1 MTAAQLI
8 EKADDLAALGLYGDA
23 WDVLESLLPA
33 DRMQPAVLSVQLK
46 ICQGLERWELG
57 QDVARRIA
65 AGDEPR
71 HREAAGR
78 FHLAHAIAQCAASDV
93 LGARVAVWVMSL
105 VWPEGREVALDSHDL
120 AAIW

>member
-1 MTAAQLI
+1 MTAEQLI
-8 EKADDLAALGLYGDA
+8 EEADGLASLGLHGDA

-33 DRMQPAVLSVQLK
+33 DRMRPGVLAVQLK
-46 ICQGLERWELG
+46 ICQGLERWEWG
-57 QDVARRIA
+57 QEVARRIEP
-65 AGDEPR
+65 GDEPR

-105 VWPEGREVALDSHDL
+105 VWPEGREVALDSDAL
-120 AAIW
+120 APIW

>member
-8 EKADDLAALGLYGDA
+8 DKADGLASLGLYGDA

-33 DRMQPAVLSVQLK
+33 DRMLPEVLAVQLK

-57 QDVARRIA
+57 QEVARRIEP
-65 AGDEPR
+65 GDEPR

-78 FHLAHAIAQCAASDV
+78 FHLAHAIAQCAARDV

-105 VWPEGREVALDSHDL
+105 VWPEGREVALDSEAL
-120 AAIW
+120 ATIW

>member
-1 MTAAQLI
+1 MTAARLI
-8 EKADDLAALGLYGDA
+8 NEADGLVSLGLYGDA
-23 WDVLESLLPA
+23 WDVLESLLPE
-33 DRMQPAVLSVQLK
+33 DRMQQEVLAVQLR

-57 QDVARRIA
+57 QDVARRIEP
-65 AGDEPR
+65 GDEPR

-105 VWPEGREVALDSHDL
+105 VWPEGRAVALDSDDL

>member
-8 EKADDLAALGLYGDA
+8 EKADGLAALGLNGDA

-33 DRMQPAVLSVQLK
+33 DRMLPAVLAVQLK

-65 AGDEPR
+65 PGDEPH

-78 FHLAHAIAQCAASDV
+78 FHLAHAIAQCASSDV